1 MSLNEGG
8 HVFCHTHLIP
18 PRGGSVQAGSVGV
31 AVSHASAR
39 GRACDRRT
47 VQADGDEDG
56 SSVCSGKYNVI
67 AALPTTRSDMLRQLP
82 TRGACG
88 THPAANNRVQESAKV
103 GHRAGRTGSSTKCH
117 DGVPPWKD
125 GSPASLH
132 REVAQGRKHCAYSSL
147 SSRGEGRRNCTIL
160 SAYAKQRQRK
170 TSYKQK
176 AGKRAPAGT
185 LLTKA
190 LGRNNPAMEAA
201 LRRRL
206 RLPLPLQLLRP
217 QPRGDHA
224 LACGGCWLAERKSWS
239 GPGCA

>member
-1 MSLNEGG
+1 MFSVTPTLFRRVVAACRPGQWVWQSATRRPEGEPATG
-8 HVFCHTHLIP
+8 GQCKRTATRMAAACVRESTTLSRRCQP
-18 PRGGSVQAGSVGV
+18 PAPTCSDSFPQGALV
-31 AVSHASAR
+31 AR
-39 GRACDRRT
+39 ILQRTTACRN
-47 VQADGDEDG
+47 Q
-56 SSVCSGKYNVI
+56 
-67 AALPTTRSDMLRQLP
+67 
-82 TRGACG
+82 
-88 THPAANNRVQESAKV
+88 HESAKV

-132 REVAQGRKHCAYSSL
+132 REVPQGRKHCAYSSL